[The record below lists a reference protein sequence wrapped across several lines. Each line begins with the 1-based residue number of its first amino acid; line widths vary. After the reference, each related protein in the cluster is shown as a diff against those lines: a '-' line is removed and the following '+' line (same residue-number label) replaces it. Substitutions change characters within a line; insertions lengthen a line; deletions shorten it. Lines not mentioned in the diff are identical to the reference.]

1 MKNKVIDFNES
12 VLKNKIIHSY
22 NKVHVEFHELYED
35 CDSCLKKCL
44 NIYSEVVNQDIK
56 LEKKHMFKILYLI
69 LNIITEK
76 AKEASEIK
84 IDELNFFKSYFN
96 IAKDYISDK
105 YDQIHLTWLEIKSLA
120 LLKNTNLYDVIV
132 SKYKDIENYFDKR
145 TKDSLNTEELTK
157 AYRNLNTVKEEI
169 AIYLNKNN
177 HKIYAFKYISTAM
190 MGFISLYLAGD
201 IEIKSLKETYNIM
214 LNITSEDTRFEIE
227 QIDEILSSNK
237 IAL

>member
-1 MKNKVIDFNES
+1 
-12 VLKNKIIHSY
+12 
-22 NKVHVEFHELYED
+22 
-35 CDSCLKKCL
+35 
-44 NIYSEVVNQDIK
+44 
-56 LEKKHMFKILYLI
+56 MFKILYLI